1 MPIDNKVDI
10 DTSGPEMDVDIP
22 EENNSTEI
30 EQPEVKEEP
39 TVRPVVEEK
48 EGEDKTFENEREI
61 KLDWYNDFLK
71 DHTSKKLICTNPDL
85 TVHRGNKEEYCAGY
99 IAKMFEALGGKAIY
113 YGKPHKEI
121 YEMCFKPNEKVL
133 AIGDNLR
140 TDIKGANNLNKDCL
154 FISNGVHRKEFSNN
168 LELQKLLDKYKVKA
182 NYFQKELQW

>member
-61 KLDWYNDFLK
+61 KLED
-71 DHTSKKLICTNPDL
+71 KK
-85 TVHRGNKEEYCAGY
+85 
-99 IAKMFEALGGKAIY
+99 
-113 YGKPHKEI
+113 
-121 YEMCFKPNEKVL
+121 
-133 AIGDNLR
+133 
-140 TDIKGANNLNKDCL
+140 
-154 FISNGVHRKEFSNN
+154 
-168 LELQKLLDKYKVKA
+168 
-182 NYFQKELQW
+182 